1 MDFVAFN
8 VILDDVALPDG
19 RVMRD
24 LLGGGGP
31 QTAWGIRL
39 WADSAGLVG
48 AVGAD
53 FPASARRWLERCGID
68 GGGLR
73 QVNFPSLRARQEV
86 DSDGSCRH
94 VWQAKP
100 DAMAAMLERKVDYLP
115 AAYQKAKGF
124 HFGLHPL
131 EAQRAFQDGLRAL
144 GGLVS
149 VEMFRPAE
157 RALSDGELRELMG
170 AADIFSLNVYE
181 ARSLLGGEGSPLE
194 LARALL
200 QWLLTE
206 GAGIISLRLG
216 AQGSLVVRR
225 GIEQA
230 VRVPAIDVPVVDPV
244 GAGNAYCGAF
254 LAGWARSGN
263 LAEAGLMGAVAAS
276 FMVEQSGCPPTLDES
291 TRAEAKR
298 RLESARIQLELVTG
312 SR

>member
-19 RVMRD
+19 RVERD

-31 QTAWGIRL
+31 QTAWGMRL

-53 FPASARRWLERCGID
+53 FPASARRWLERCDID
-68 GGGLR
+68 SSGLR
-73 QVNFPSLRARQEV
+73 QVSFPSLRARQEV
-86 DSDGSCRH
+86 QADGSCRH

-100 DAMAAMLERKVDYLP
+100 EAMRAMLERKVDYLP
-115 AAYQKAKGF
+115 TAYQKAKGF

-131 EAQRAFQDGLRAL
+131 EAQRAFQDGLRVM

-157 RALSDGELRELMG
+157 RALNDGEMRELMG
-170 AADIFSLNVYE
+170 AADIFSLNIYE
-181 ARSLLGGEGSPLE
+181 ARSLLGGEDSPLE
-194 LARALL
+194 LARALIK
-200 QWLLTE
+200 WLPVE

-216 AQGSLVVRR
+216 AQGSLVVQR
-225 GIEQA
+225 GVDKA
-230 VRVPAIDVPVVDPV
+230 VRIPAIDVPVVDPV

-254 LAGWARSGN
+254 LAGWVQSAD

-276 FMVEQSGCPPTLDES
+276 FMVEQSGCPLTLDEG

-298 RLESARIQLELVTG
+298 RLEHARIEVEWVTQ
-312 SR
+312 

>member
-19 RVMRD
+19 LVERD

-31 QTAWGIRL
+31 QTAWGMRL

-48 AVGAD
+48 AVGED
-53 FPASARRWLERCGID
+53 FPASARQWLERCGID

-73 QVNFPSLRARQEV
+73 EVHYPSLRARQEV
-86 DSDGSCRH
+86 QADGSNRH
-94 VWQAKP
+94 VWQASP
-100 DAMAAMLERKVDYLP
+100 DAMRAMLERKVEYLP
-115 AAYQKAKGF
+115 SDYQKARGF

-157 RALSDGELRELMG
+157 RTLNDDELCELMG
-170 AADIFSLNVYE
+170 AADIFSLNIYE

-194 LARALL
+194 LARVLL
-200 QWLLTE
+200 QRMPVA

-225 GIEQA
+225 GVDQA
-230 VRVPAIDVPVVDPV
+230 ARIPAIDVPVVDPV

-254 LAGWARSGN
+254 VAGWAQSGD

-276 FMVEQSGCPPTLDES
+276 FMVEQSGCPPTLDEG

-298 RLESARIQLELVTG
+298 RLERARVEVEWITQ
-312 SR
+312 